1 MKVFSINARTVMILT
16 VVAVLLIVLSIVI
29 IFGRK
34 DNSERVTPEIEIV
47 LPEGVTG

>member
-1 MKVFSINARTVMILT
+1 MKVLTLSAKNVMIFALVMIL
-16 VVAVLLIVLSIVI
+16 LIVSSIVI